1 MARNPIPFHREVL
14 VAAFL
19 IPFPDVLAH
28 IPTDVQVPGYVED
41 GYLYKLC
48 HPFMT
53 KKWAT
58 PFGTAHFN
66 SIGYW

>member
-1 MARNPIPFHREVL
+1 
-14 VAAFL
+14 
-19 IPFPDVLAH
+19 
-28 IPTDVQVPGYVED
+28 
-41 GYLYKLC
+41 LC